1 MTKKTRYFMV
11 GAVAILAVGLSIGLV
26 AYYGGL
32 SGIALSRAAGPEE
45 LRYIPKDAVVVAFVN
60 VHDVMASEFRQKIR
74 GLESAHDAKGQQ
86 EFREATGIDIEN
98 DIDHVVACM
107 LPGDSTADKRGFV
120 LASGRF
126 NQARIEGFVKEHEG
140 VVQSYKGKKVFLHKS
155 TSEEGTTS
163 HAGAEG
169 MAVAFIGPN
178 LAALGTISGVE
189 RAIDLE
195 QGGES
200 VADNA
205 EMMKL
210 IRAVED
216 GNAWAVGR
224 FDALANTAKLP
235 EHVASQI
242 PPITWF
248 SASGRVDGGVSGT
261 VSVEARDENAA
272 KNLRDVVNG
281 FVALARLQAGSK
293 PEIQTLV
300 QSVQLGGTDK
310 TVAISFTVPAAMLD
324 ALKSEVASKKGTSK
338 K

>member
-32 SGIALSRAAGPEE
+32 PGIALTRAAGPQE

-60 VHDVMASEFRQKIR
+60 VRDVMASEFRQKIR

-98 DIDHVVACM
+98 DIDHIVACM
-107 LPGDSTADKRGFV
+107 LPGDATVEKRGFV

-126 NQARIEGFVKEHEG
+126 DQARIESFIKQHEG
-140 VVQSYKGKKVFLHKS
+140 VVESYKGRKIFMHKPAS
-155 TSEEGTTS
+155 VEGASS
-163 HAGAEG
+163 HAPAEQ
-169 MAVAFIGPN
+169 MAVAFVAPN
-178 LAALGTISGVE
+178 LAALGMVGGVE
-189 RAIDLE
+189 RAIDLG

-210 IRAVED
+210 IHAVED

-224 FDALANTAKLP
+224 FDALANTARLP
-235 EHVASQI
+235 ENVASQI

-261 VSVEARDENAA
+261 VSVEARDETAA

-281 FVALARLQAGSK
+281 FVALARLQASSK

-310 TVAISFTVPAAMLD
+310 TVAISFTVPAATLD
-324 ALKSEVASKKGTSK
+324 ILKSAAAAKKEGVK